1 MHQKLCDLSLAIFN
15 SFFCELLEKSRQI
28 SNLSAQKVDLL
39 TFISLQKVTASKH
52 LRNKALLVANRLLK
66 ATKQEYLNFTGNELI
81 SKSNISQY
89 LLAIYLCI
97 WLWPGFESELAN
109 SIYIPELLEIVNV
122 TLSEVYLR
130 HPKSELGFIAI
141 TLLQKMSTC
150 RELSLAFN
158 FKMKNSVNLKLV
170 PLIVGNYCDLILSNL
185 LKILEDSIS
194 NDCSFY
200 IKNIIATIR
209 NIGVFPR
216 CLCSGVAT
224 MFTDLLNLAKCPEQ
238 LCKRIENLVIFC
250 EIIEA
255 VEQIFVIS
263 FGTASGFIYECIR
276 KMDVILSIEGLHTR
290 KSHLFMN
297 NDDFRELRKA
307 DSIKLTRNIK

>member
-122 TLSEVYLR
+122 T
-130 HPKSELGFIAI
+130 
-141 TLLQKMSTC
+141 
-150 RELSLAFN
+150 
-158 FKMKNSVNLKLV
+158 
-170 PLIVGNYCDLILSNL
+170 
-185 LKILEDSIS
+185 
-194 NDCSFY
+194 
-200 IKNIIATIR
+200 
-209 NIGVFPR
+209 
-216 CLCSGVAT
+216 
-224 MFTDLLNLAKCPEQ
+224 
-238 LCKRIENLVIFC
+238 
-250 EIIEA
+250 
-255 VEQIFVIS
+255 
-263 FGTASGFIYECIR
+263 
-276 KMDVILSIEGLHTR
+276 
-290 KSHLFMN
+290 
-297 NDDFRELRKA
+297 
-307 DSIKLTRNIK
+307 